1 MKVYSIHRRD
11 SGSYLYHALRE
22 QLGREESQE
31 AVQQVLPAFP
41 QHVAMVM
48 GQGEHGLYADLHLG
62 VPSEEEV
69 QGTGALQSVCMYIHV
84 HVVM

>member
-1 MKVYSIHRRD
+1 M
-11 SGSYLYHALRE
+11 YLNHALRE

-41 QHVAMVM
+41 EHVAMVM

-62 VPSEEEV
+62 VPSEQEV
-69 QGTGALQSVCMYIHV
+69 KRTGAL
-84 HVVM
+84 